1 MERGKSGSERA
12 AAECAPDDKP
22 LVNGATRGELRG
34 RSSGQSMCSWSREGE
49 RARMAQMEPDKR
61 GRVPQQARGE
71 TDGGAERQLPRWRED
86 TNHLRLAVCS
96 RKLSFSY
103 HHCL

>member
-12 AAECAPDDKP
+12 ASENACPM
-22 LVNGATRGELRG
+22 T
-34 RSSGQSMCSWSREGE
+34 SHW
-49 RARMAQMEPDKR
+49 

-71 TDGGAERQLPRWRED
+71 TDGGPERQLPRWRDD